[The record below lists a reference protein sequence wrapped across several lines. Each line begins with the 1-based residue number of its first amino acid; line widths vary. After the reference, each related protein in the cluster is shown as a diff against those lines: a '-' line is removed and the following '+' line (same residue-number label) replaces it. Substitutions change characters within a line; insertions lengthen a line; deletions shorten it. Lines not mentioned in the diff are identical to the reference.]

1 MPSTRFRFARAFVFS
16 TLVALVPLGL
26 ATPAAAQAAKPAA
39 QAASPSPAQ
48 VQASKAEASR
58 ISDAIVNVA
67 EKVSPSVVQ
76 IDVAS
81 RDEGSDKIMR
91 WLGQSGDSPIAR
103 AIGSGVIYTPDGAIL
118 TNNHV
123 VEDALSINVHL
134 RDGRY
139 LPARLIGRD
148 PGTDLA
154 VIKIDA
160 TGLTAAKFADTD
172 KLRVGQSLVAIGS
185 PLGLD
190 YSVTSGILSA
200 KGRGGLGMN
209 AVEDYLQ
216 TDASINPGNSG
227 GPLCDLDGA
236 VVGINDMIARAAGG
250 GIGFAIPSNLA
261 RHVADQIM
269 KTGHVERAWIGVGI
283 QDLTPDLASAMR
295 MDPSSGVLINNVVPN
310 GPAAK
315 AQVHPG
321 DVVAAVGGKPV
332 HDSHELQREIM
343 AHDVGQTVQLEIV
356 RQGKHYGTNVA
367 LVARPGQAPAP
378 LPVQQQGVP
387 QSGLGLS
394 VKDLAPQQA
403 QQLGLPARPLPLV
416 TAVVPGSAADRAGL
430 KNGDVVIEVD
440 GIQDPTS
447 LQLQQQAADGQILLR
462 LRRGDSAF
470 YAALKK

>member
-1 MPSTRFRFARAFVFS
+1 MRTSFFRLARALMTGS
-16 TLVALVPLGL
+16 ILALAPS
-26 ATPAAAQAAKPAA
+26 AFAQTAKPAA
-39 QAASPSPAQ
+39 QAAPPSAAQ

-58 ISDAIVNVA
+58 ISDAIVSVA
-67 EKVSPSVVQ
+67 DKVSPSVVQ
-76 IDVAS
+76 IDVTA
-81 RDEGSDKIMR
+81 RDEGSDKIQR
-91 WLGQSGDSPIAR
+91 WLGQSGDTPIAR

-123 VEDALSINVHL
+123 VDEALSINVHL

-139 LPARLIGRD
+139 LPAKLVGRD
-148 PGTDLA
+148 PATDLA
-154 VIKIDA
+154 VIKVDA

-172 KLRVGQSLVAIGS
+172 RLKVGQWVVAIGS
-185 PLGLD
+185 PFGLD
-190 YSVTSGILSA
+190 YTVTSGVLSA

-236 VVGINDMIARAAGG
+236 VVGINEMIARGAGSN
-250 GIGFAIPSNLA
+250 IGFAIPSNLA

-283 QDLTPDLASAMR
+283 QDLTPDLASAMK
-295 MDPSSGVLINNVVPN
+295 MDPSAGVLVNNVVPN

-315 AQVHPG
+315 AQIHAG
-321 DVVAAVGGKPV
+321 DIIASVGGKPV
-332 HDSHELQREIM
+332 HASHELQREIM
-343 AHDVGQTVQLEIV
+343 AHDVGQNVQLEIV
-356 RQGKHYGTNVA
+356 RAGKHYGTNVA
-367 LVARPGQAPAP
+367 LLARPGQAPPP

-394 VKDLAPQQA
+394 VKDLSPQQS

-430 KNGDVVIEVD
+430 KGGDVIIEVD
-440 GIQDPTS
+440 SIQDPTS
-447 LQLQQQAADGQILLR
+447 LQVQQQAADGQILLR